1 MELRKFNSY
10 KELVR
15 THQQDINDFPI
26 IYLFGPQRSKAE
38 LDEKLK
44 KINAKSLDEC
54 TSLYGAGDVMRKE
67 DVPKYTELCRLHKKE
82 KEEFCKNE
90 KNLENMIYTEMCNH
104 EYSYT
109 EDPDDTLM
117 TLGKSY
123 EDLEDGTVFR
133 IAWDK
138 ASKRCKADCF

>member
-26 IYLFGPQRSKAE
+26 IYLFGAQRSKAE

-54 TSLYGAGDVMRKE
+54 TSLHGAGDVMRKE
-67 DVPKYTELCRLHKKE
+67 DVPKYLELCRLHKKE
-82 KEEFCKNE
+82 KEEFCENE

-104 EYSYT
+104 EYSFT
-109 EDPDDTLM
+109 EDPEDTLM
-117 TLGKSY
+117 ALGKSF

-138 ASKRCKADCF
+138 AAAKR